1 MCNPTALLISQGAGV
16 ATSAAGAYYTAKG
29 EKLALQGQADLAET
43 NARVAELSAQSA
55 IRQGQKAEQ
64 SVRLRTANLKSSQR
78 ASMAANGIDL
88 GSETAVN
95 ILTSTDVMG
104 EIDANTVAANA
115 ARSAWGY
122 RTEGV
127 NFRND
132 ALLKR
137 SSAGSINPMMRTG
150 TTLLTGAT
158 DVAKSYYMLDKV
170 GAFSRGR

>member
-1 MCNPTALLISQGAGV
+1 
-16 ATSAAGAYYTAKG
+16 
-29 EKLALQGQADLAET
+29 
-43 NARVAELSAQSA
+43 
-55 IRQGQKAEQ
+55 
-64 SVRLRTANLKSSQR
+64 
-78 ASMAANGIDL
+78 MAANGIDL